1 MCKWKKLVMVSLAL
15 VIAFTVNVP
24 VCYANTVSQIET
36 RAVSRQ
42 VIARYNISAT
52 DCKKAYNKMTGYNS
66 WTADIAAAVVG
77 CISMPT
83 GAIQL
88 SPDGYKKPIII
99 VRNRLFIQG
108 GKAEMVV

>member
-52 DCKKAYNKMTGYNS
+52 DCKKAYNKM
-66 WTADIAAAVVG
+66 
-77 CISMPT
+77 
-83 GAIQL
+83 

>member
-83 GAIQL
+83 GAITTVA
-88 SPDGYKKPIII
+88 GW
-99 VRNRLFIQG
+99 IQ
-108 GKAEMVV
+108 KANYN